1 MFEIQEHHRS
11 GEISIDSITVMEEL
25 VQVWE
30 YAGYGDIFQDIYSIK
45 RNISTLYGSC
55 NKLMKIPLFRLELSN
70 DVLTSVIAAVTN
82 HGSGGRY
89 KAALLL
95 KVNSTLQQ
103 SISEIRASST
113 DKNRLYL

>member
-1 MFEIQEHHRS
+1 MFEIQEHQRS

-55 NKLMKIPLFRLELSN
+55 NKLMLCCN
-70 DVLTSVIAAVTN
+70 VLLTL
-82 HGSGGRY
+82 RRR
-89 KAALLL
+89 AALYLPPL
-95 KVNSTLQQ
+95 PW
-103 SISEIRASST
+103 EI
-113 DKNRLYL
+113 